1 MKVKAIR
8 TTDHRAITMDINV
21 EEVHHYILENGL
33 VSHNSSISGGTT
45 NGIYPIRDFY
55 LNKTNETL
63 SISYVVPDS
72 TKLKDKYQ
80 IAWDIAPK
88 DLIDCYAIIQKWTDQ
103 AISADLYRKLQ
114 GDEKV
119 SSTEMLQG
127 YFQRYKLGLKQR
139 YYQNSLTAKGINM
152 NSSELA
158 AAVAAGIQED
168 LQDEPG
174 SCGSGGCSL

>member
-152 NSSELA
+152 NSSEP
-158 AAVAAGIQED
+158 VVGSDIQED
-168 LQDEPG
+168 LQDDGG

>member
-1 MKVKAIR
+1 M
-8 TTDHRAITMDINV
+8 
-21 EEVHHYILENGL
+21 
-33 VSHNSSISGGTT
+33 
-45 NGIYPIRDFY
+45 
-55 LNKTNETL
+55 
-63 SISYVVPDS
+63 
-72 TKLKDKYQ
+72 KDKYQ

-152 NSSELA
+152 NSSEP
-158 AAVAAGIQED
+158 VVGSDIQED
-168 LQDEPG
+168 LQDDVG
-174 SCGSGGCSL
+174 CSSGGCSL